1 MANIET
7 VTLDGTELKVEGLG
21 GQNTEICNKSDNAI
35 YASAYANIVPEGDN
49 VIEIA
54 AGNHDGL
61 YGTNG
66 TIYLLGTGKVE
77 LRGTDYSVNFRK
89 PSSSAGGGGDKPT
102 VETMPFMD
110 GIFSY
115 FVPENILIE
124 DRVWKNALPYQA
136 SIQLVG
142 DLSKMSLDD
151 GLHLNSGAYGQI
163 QSEQPN
169 VIYAICKLTSN
180 ADKIASAL
188 VSKGL
193 HTNCQ
198 PVGKDFSLYGY
209 DTDAATNYANEYV
222 YSFGVYGDT
231 TNVIKKVSSLKY
243 TVCCMIRTGTV
254 AKLYCNGELIMTHQ
268 VASDFSASY
277 NSYMYI
283 NTEVRD
289 TSINKF
295 NSDGVYKFLAF
306 GRSFDENAVIQNS
319 QWLMQKYGIGGD

>member
-1 MANIET
+1 MFKT
-7 VTLDGTELKVEGLG
+7 VILDGTEVLVTGLG
-21 GQNTEICNKSDNAI
+21 GQNTVIVNFSDETL
-35 YASAYANIVPEGDN
+35 YVSSKPDIVPDDKN
-49 VIEIA
+49 VAAIA
-54 AGNHDGL
+54 AGGALNLRDT
-61 YGTNG
+61 YGTV
-66 TIYLLGTGKVE
+66 YLLGTGRVQLE
-77 LRGTDYSVNFRK
+77 GTNYGTVNVVM

-110 GIFSY
+110 GVFSY

-124 DRVWKNALPYQA
+124 DRVWKNAIPYQA